1 MPSSPLILLVQKM
14 HESGIDL
21 LREAGELRMA
31 SGTDPAT
38 LQREVVG
45 AKALVIRTGG
55 VIDARLMDKGKD
67 LKVIGRH
74 GVGYDQIDVEAATKR
89 GIQVVYTPGANTQSV
104 SEHVFALMIGLS
116 KHFPRMMSELAR
128 GNYPARTS
136 WTGREIAGKT
146 LGIIGFG
153 RIGRRVGEIAHLG
166 FGMKVLYHD
175 IVPAPEEVEL
185 RAGARRVSLRV
196 LLESSDYVTLHVPL
210 DAGTRGMI
218 DRSSLA
224 LTGPHTILIN
234 TSRGPVV
241 DELAVAEA
249 LAASRLWGYGAD
261 VFAEEPPPSDHPLI
275 GRPDVMLTPHSAAQT
290 EEGLRNMATM
300 VAQDVVSVLQGTP
313 PQYPVNDPFQVEH
326 VRQRLGLERL
336 YCGSRYRNSA
346 HQGLT
351 CSVDLE
357 VELTRQIDLL
367 GLLNIPGRFL
377 GQFVSVGLG
386 DLAL

>member
-1 MPSSPLILLVQKM
+1 MTSRPVILLVQTM
-14 HESGIDL
+14 HESGLRL
-21 LREAGELRMA
+21 LREAGVLRLA
-31 SGTDPAT
+31 SGADPES
-38 LQREVVG
+38 LKRDVLG
-45 AKALVIRTGG
+45 AEALIVRTGG
-55 VIDARLMDKGKD
+55 VIDALLLDRGRD
-67 LKVIGRH
+67 LRVVGRH
-74 GVGYDQIDVEAATKR
+74 GVGYDQIDIDAATER

-104 SEHVFALMIGLS
+104 SEHVFAFLIGLS

-128 GNYPARTS
+128 GNYQARTALM
-136 WTGREIAGKT
+136 GREISGRT

-249 LAASRLWGYGAD
+249 LAAGRLWGYGAD

-300 VAQDVVSVLQGTP
+300 VAQDVLAVLGGSP

-326 VRQRLGLERL
+326 IRQKLGLPRL
-336 YCGSRYRNSA
+336 YSGSR
-346 HQGLT
+346 
-351 CSVDLE
+351 
-357 VELTRQIDLL
+357 
-367 GLLNIPGRFL
+367 
-377 GQFVSVGLG
+377 
-386 DLAL
+386 

>member
-1 MPSSPLILLVQKM
+1 MPSSPLILLVHKM

-45 AKALVIRTGG
+45 AQALVIRTAG

-175 IVPAPEEVEL
+175 IVAAPEEVEL
-185 RAGARRVSLRV
+185 RAAARRVSLRA

-210 DAGTRGMI
+210 DASTRGMI
-218 DRSSLA
+218 DRSALA
-224 LTGPHTILIN
+224 LTGPNTILIN

-241 DELAVAEA
+241 DEHAVAEA
-249 LAASRLWGYGAD
+249 LAAGRLWGYGAD
-261 VFAEEPPPSDHPLI
+261 VFAEEPPPPDHPLI

-300 VAQDVVSVLQGTP
+300 VAQEVVSVLQGTP
-313 PQYPVNDPFQVEH
+313 PQCPVNDPFQVEH
-326 VRQRLGLERL
+326 VRQRLGLDRL
-336 YCGSRYRNSA
+336 YRGSR
-346 HQGLT
+346 
-351 CSVDLE
+351 
-357 VELTRQIDLL
+357 
-367 GLLNIPGRFL
+367 
-377 GQFVSVGLG
+377 
-386 DLAL
+386 